1 MISPF
6 VDSLCG
12 VTLAG
17 GGPFSGAALSKAR
30 ALAPCLVG
38 ADGGADRLLA
48 LDAVPDAVMGDLDS
62 LSPKA
67 RLLLG
72 DKVHHIPEQD
82 STDFD
87 KALRYICA
95 PFILGLG
102 FMGARVDHALAA
114 YSGLLR
120 ASHQI
125 CILIGPRDLV
135 FLAPPLMRLDIR
147 RGTRFSLFPMG
158 SVRGESQ
165 GLRWPIAG
173 INFAP
178 DGMIGTSNEVSGPV
192 TLRFDARKML
202 VILPVSQLD
211 LVLQSFARGQ

>member
-62 LSPKA
+62 LSSKA

-72 DKVHHIPEQD
+72 DKVHHIQEQD

-87 KALRYICA
+87 KALRYIRA
-95 PFILGLG
+95 PFILGHG

>member
-1 MISPF
+1 MILPF

-87 KALRYICA
+87 KALRYIRA

>member
-87 KALRYICA
+87 KALRYIRA

>member
-62 LSPKA
+62 LSSKA

-87 KALRYICA
+87 KALRYIRA

-178 DGMIGTSNEVSGPV
+178 DGMIGTSNEVSGPI